1 MGPASPPLAPPP
13 QGSCLSCLQLVLSY
27 LLAVTQALGLPRAQ
41 GPLLG
46 SSPARA
52 WPGSQRNGPNVS
64 EARLTCAGA

>member
-13 QGSCLSCLQLVLSY
+13 QGSCLSCRQLVLSY

-46 SSPARA
+46 SSPARVQPCLGLA
-52 WPGSQRNGPNVS
+52 W
-64 EARLTCAGA
+64 LTKEWPKCL